1 MGYIC
6 LSCLWLDFDCYG
18 VFRWF
23 LRCLYLFY
31 GCLVVDTE
39 VNFWIW
45 YDWLFLCIFCC
56 LELVGGVLWG
66 LVFIVVI
73 IIPIHS
79 CDLDISNST
88 TSAVCEDKLIWFISG

>member
-1 MGYIC
+1 MGSVY
-6 LSCLWLDFDCYG
+6 LSHWMLYCECYSI
-18 VFRWF
+18 FRWF

-45 YDWLFLCIFCC
+45 YDWLLLCIFCC

-66 LVFIVVI
+66 LVFIVII

-79 CDLDISNST
+79 CDIDISNRT
-88 TSAVCEDKLIWFISG
+88 TSAVYEDKLIWFISD